1 MCVCDSVCAY
11 VRDCGTWRGWSYRVI
26 SAASICFQFFVLI
39 PSAIRNTKRS
49 QRTSLPMTPSRLTV
63 LVSLFTHGWIQAE
76 HVYPSSKENENDS
89 EYWMKLGNDEI
100 NEALAQPR
108 ITSIAKNVILF
119 LGDGMGVAAVT
130 AGRILKGQKR
140 GYAGEEGYLIWE
152 RFPNIGLLKTYNL
165 DKQVPDSAATA
176 TAFLSGVKG
185 NFKTLGVNGRV
196 KLNDC
201 KASLEEK
208 NRVKTILEWA
218 QEAGKETGVVTT
230 TQVTHATP
238 AALYAKTPSRK
249 WQCDTRIKALGGDA
263 LSCKDI
269 ARQLVEDEPG
279 RNIKVIMGGGRQ
291 EMGSPL
297 TTGEEEECVRGDGRD
312 LVSRWK
318 SDREAEGK
326 TYSYATS
333 TAELRAVDAENTEFI
348 LGLFGDLHVPY
359 EVDRDN
365 SSQGTPHIKEMV
377 EVAIRRLRRHDKGFF
392 LLVEGGRIDH
402 GFHYSKPKRAL
413 EELLAFEEA
422 LERTL
427 ELVDHEETLVVVTA
441 DHSHVMTMNG
451 YPERGNNILGLIET
465 SEDVSDG
472 LPYTTLMFTNG
483 PGYNFTW
490 NDKVQRRNLTGVNTN
505 DKDFVSPSGVP
516 THDGSETHGGEDVAV
531 YASGPMA
538 HLFHRVHEQTYVA
551 HVMGYAACIGPYH
564 GCVRSVRDPSNAYET
579 LGEYAGRGAP
589 ATANAASWLFVYMV
603 ALLQLMNILNI
614 IC

>member
-1 MCVCDSVCAY
+1 
-11 VRDCGTWRGWSYRVI
+11 
-26 SAASICFQFFVLI
+26 
-39 PSAIRNTKRS
+39 
-49 QRTSLPMTPSRLTV
+49 MTAFRLTV
-63 LVSLFTHGWIQAE
+63 LISLFTHGWIQAE
-76 HVYPSSKENENDS
+76 RVYPSPKECENDS
-89 EYWMKLGNDEI
+89 EYWMKLGEDEI
-100 NEALAQPR
+100 KEALAQPR
-108 ITSIAKNVILF
+108 INRFAKNVILF
-119 LGDGMGVAAVT
+119 LGDGMGITAVT

-140 GYAGEEGYLIWE
+140 GFAGEEGYLTWE
-152 RFPNIGLLKTYNL
+152 RFPNIGLLKTYSL

-185 NFKTLGVNGRV
+185 NFRTLGVNGRV

-201 KASLEEK
+201 KASLKEK

-218 QEAGKETGVVTT
+218 QESGKETGLVTT

-249 WQCDTRIKALGGDA
+249 WQCDTRMKGLGGGTE
-263 LSCKDI
+263 SCKDI

-297 TTGEEEECVRGDGRD
+297 AKGEKEGEGGCPRGDGKN
-312 LVSRWK
+312 LVDDWK
-318 SDREAEGK
+318 SCRKNEGK

-333 TAELRAVDAENTEFI
+333 TGELLAVDTENTDFI
-348 LGLFGDLHVPY
+348 LGLFGDVHVPY

-365 SSQGTPHIKEMV
+365 SSKGTPHIKEMV

-422 LERTL
+422 LEKAL
-427 ELVDHEETLVVVTA
+427 ELVDLKETLVVVTA
-441 DHSHVMTMNG
+441 DHSHVMTING

-490 NDKVQRRNLTGVNTN
+490 NDKVQRRNLTGVNTGH
-505 DKDFVSPSGVP
+505 KDFVSPSGVP
-516 THDGSETHGGEDVAV
+516 TREGGETHGGEDVAV

-551 HVMGYAACIGPYH
+551 HVMGYAACIGPYD
-564 GCVRSVRDPSNAYET
+564 GCVRSVRDRSNAYTT
-579 LGEYAGRGAP
+579 L
-589 ATANAASWLFVYMV
+589 
-603 ALLQLMNILNI
+603 
-614 IC
+614 CD